1 MYACTSYLL
10 LDLGVSKGESN
21 QGVVGLDNHGLH
33 NEESANHPNDRL
45 EHKDLH
51 GNWFRGTWEQQASK

>member
-21 QGVVGLDNHGLH
+21 QGVVGLDNHGTVIGFGELGNSKLQSEIPH
-33 NEESANHPNDRL
+33 NIGED
-45 EHKDLH
+45 
-51 GNWFRGTWEQQASK
+51 G